1 MFPFYTTE
9 TAIDFLIGQLM
20 IYCYNTNQVLSFHLA
35 TTFQLKDKIGLSKIL
50 VYELFFEKVTEARLE
65 ETRL

>member
-1 MFPFYTTE
+1 
-9 TAIDFLIGQLM
+9 M